1 MRPKRCPHLIETR
14 MDDEVLVYDPAG
26 DRTHRLNACA
36 SIIWERCDG
45 GHTVEDIAH
54 TLTEKFEVA
63 FERALCD
70 TQTVVQ
76 QLGDEQLVSEAP
88 AA

>member
-1 MRPKRCPHLIETR
+1 MRPKRCLHLIETR

-36 SIIWERCDG
+36 SIIWEHCDG

-54 TLTEKFEVA
+54 TLTEQFQVA

-70 TQTVVQ
+70 TQAVVQ
-76 QLGDEQLVSEAP
+76 QLGEEQLVSGAP